1 MEILKRGIDVSTW
14 QGDIDWKAVKDSGI
28 EFAILRSS
36 FGSPDPKQVDNKF
49 HQNVQGC
56 QAVGMSIGAY
66 HYGYSVSVEQAKG
79 EAQFFLDTI
88 KGISFDYPVYYD
100 VEDNKTMG
108 TLSKQ
113 SLTDVVNAFC
123 KVVADAGYRIG
134 VYSSTSWLENKM
146 DMSQISYPVWC
157 AQYYKECQYTGTYGI
172 WQNTSDGQVNG
183 INARCDMNYAYVDYT
198 KGNSVVPIPTP
209 SPVVVPIAPQPVA
222 VDTQDSYTVVSGDT
236 LSGIASKFGTTYQ
249 ELARINN
256 ISNSN
261 LISVGQVIKLKGNA
275 SIPVVAPVS
284 NSQTYTVQ
292 SGDTLSGIANK
303 YNTTYQE
310 LARINGISNPNL
322 ISVGQVLKVNGSASD
337 PAPVSTP
344 SYKTYTVQSGD
355 SLWGIASRQLGN
367 GSRYGE
373 IKSLNGLS
381 SDTIYPNQVLKMPN

>member
-1 MEILKRGIDVSTW
+1 MEILKMGIDVSVW
-14 QGDIDWKAVKDSGI
+14 QGTIDWKAVKDSGI

-36 FGSPDPKQVDNKF
+36 FGSPDPSQVDNNF

-56 QAVGMSIGAY
+56 QLVSMPIGVY
-66 HYGYSVSVEQAKG
+66 HYGYAVSVEQAKG
-79 EAQFFLDTI
+79 EAQFFLDTV
-88 KGISFDYPVYYD
+88 KGVNYEYPLFYD
-100 VEDNKTMG
+100 VEDSKTMG

-113 SLTDVVNAFC
+113 DLTDVVNAFC

-146 DMSQISYPVWC
+146 DVSQIPYPIWC
-157 AQYYKECQYTGTYGI
+157 AQYYKECQYTGKYDM
-172 WQNTSDGQVNG
+172 WQYTSDGKVNG

-198 KGNSVVPIPTP
+198 DSNAVDPSPVTVP
-209 SPVVVPIAPQPVA
+209 SPVVEPVVTNNA
-222 VDTQDSYTVVSGDT
+222 STYTVVSGDT

-256 ISNSN
+256 INNPN
-261 LISVGQVIKLKGNA
+261 LISVGQVLKIKEED
-275 SIPVVAPVS
+275 SSPIPVS
-284 NSQTYTVQ
+284 NNSIIYTVQ

-310 LARINGISNPNL
+310 LAKINGISNPNL
-322 ISVGQVLKVNGSASD
+322 ISVGQVLKINGSVST
-337 PAPVSTP
+337 PVLVSTP